1 MTPVVS
7 TPVSHPLQ
15 AKAVLL
21 LREVWS
27 PMSDAQIPIVM
38 GTLAAL
44 TKDATWTYRAQQVL
58 AVMLRCAPRHHSLG
72 GLHSGRAGRPPSG

>member
-1 MTPVVS
+1 MVS
-7 TPVSHPLQ
+7 TPVSHPSQ

-27 PMSDAQIPIVM
+27 PMSDAQIPVVM

-44 TKDATWTYRAQQVL
+44 TKDATWTYHAQQVL
-58 AVMLRCAPRHHSLG
+58 GCHAALCTLKSSKSTVLT
-72 GLHSGRAGRPPSG
+72 